1 MSSLHARSSYTWA
14 LGCGLK
20 QLVVAAIIQVSVALA
35 VLLAL
40 SYLAGRQSVVL
51 FAERNLGLY
60 GSRADGSYRLRG

>member
-14 LGCGLK
+14 LGCV
-20 QLVVAAIIQVSVALA
+20 LVVAAIIQVSVSLA

-51 FAERNLGLY
+51 SAERHLGLY